1 MIREAI
7 AKVVE
12 GGDLSAGEAAQ
23 VMGEIMGDEA
33 TPAQLAAFLTALRV
47 KGETLDEI
55 TGMAGVMRSK
65 GLSVDVEGPL
75 VDTCGT
81 GGDAS
86 HTFNISTTVGLV
98 AAGAGVKVAK
108 HGNRAASGSTG
119 SADVLEELGVNIAL
133 GPEGVAR
140 CIDEAGFG
148 FMFAQTFH
156 PAMRFAAGPRREIGI
171 RTIFNTLG
179 PLMNPAGVTA
189 QVFGMAD
196 PGLAGNVAQ
205 FLHTQGVVHA
215 LLVHGQ
221 DGLDEVSLAAPTDVW
236 DVQGGRR
243 IDLHRDR
250 GRLRA
255 GQRRGRLAEGRQP
268 RRERRHRAVGARRRV
283 RARARRGPGQLRRRP
298 RRRRQGR
305 HAARRRRPG
314 RRVHRQRRSQG
325 QARRPRRAEPVA
337 SAEVFCPFPTTRS
350 NLLSLLPWRE
360 KARMRGLLSL
370 PPEGEG

>member
-7 AKVVE
+7 ANVVE
-12 GGDLSAGEAAQ
+12 GRDLSADEAAQ

-33 TPAQLAAFLTALRV
+33 TPAQLGAFLTALRV

-55 TGMAGVMRSK
+55 TGMATVMRSNA
-65 GLSVDVEGPL
+65 LAVEVEGPL

-98 AAGAGVKVAK
+98 AAGAGVRVAK

-140 CIDEAGFG
+140 CIEEAGFG

-179 PLMNPAGVTA
+179 PLMNPAGVMA

-196 PGLAGNVAQ
+196 PSLAETVGE
-205 FLHTQGVVHA
+205 FLHTQGVAHA

-221 DGLDEVSLAAPTDVW
+221 DGLDEISLAAPTDVW
-236 DVQGGRR
+236 DLEDGEVSTYTVTPDDFGLGSVDVDSLRVDSPAESAATVR
-243 IDLHRDR
+243 AVLDGEPGPARDVVLANCA
-250 GRLRA
+250 GALVAADRA
-255 GQRRGRLAEGRQP
+255 GTLRDGVALAAESINS
-268 RRERRHRAVGARRRV
+268 GA
-283 RARARRGPGQLRRRP
+283 A
-298 RRRRQGR
+298 
-305 HAARRRRPG
+305 
-314 RRVHRQRRSQG
+314 
-325 QARRPRRAEPVA
+325 
-337 SAEVFCPFPTTRS
+337 
-350 NLLSLLPWRE
+350 
-360 KARMRGLLSL
+360 KARLEALVALSQSL
-370 PPEGEG
+370 G

>member
-12 GGDLSAGEAAQ
+12 GQDLSADEAAQ

-33 TPAQLAAFLTALRV
+33 TPAQLGAFLTALRV

-65 GLSVDVEGPL
+65 GLAVEVKGPL

-156 PAMRFAAGPRREIGI
+156 PAMRFAAVPRREIGI

-179 PLMNPAGVTA
+179 PLMNPAGVAA

-196 PGLAGNVAQ
+196 PGLAETVAQ
-205 FLHTQGVVHA
+205 FLHTQGVAHA

-221 DGLDEVSLAAPTDVW
+221 DGLDEISLAAPTDVW
-236 DVQGGRR
+236 DVKGGEVSTYTVTADDFGLGSVEVDSLRVGSPAESAATVR
-243 IDLHRDR
+243 SVLAGKAGPARDVV
-250 GRLRA
+250 LANCA
-255 GQRRGRLAEGRQP
+255 GAL
-268 RRERRHRAVGARRRV
+268 V
-283 RARARRGPGQLRRRP
+283 
-298 RRRRQGR
+298 
-305 HAARRRRPG
+305 AAD
-314 RRVHRQRRSQG
+314 
-325 QARRPRRAEPVA
+325 RAETLRDGVA
-337 SAEVFCPFPTTRS
+337 LAAES
-350 NLLSLLPWRE
+350 IDSGAA
-360 KARMRGLLSL
+360 KARLDRLVELSQSL
-370 PPEGEG
+370 G